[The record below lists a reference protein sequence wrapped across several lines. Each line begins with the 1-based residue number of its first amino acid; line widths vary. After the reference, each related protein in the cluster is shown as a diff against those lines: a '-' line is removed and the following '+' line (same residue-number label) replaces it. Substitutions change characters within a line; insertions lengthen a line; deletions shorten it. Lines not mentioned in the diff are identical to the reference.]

1 MQSANHELG
10 VLHSQLR
17 SQDELMKQIKK
28 DKEEVD
34 KNFEKFK
41 KKHNL
46 IIKSKDLTIAKLE
59 QQIDGGNSGVD
70 LDPSCDDFRKCVVG
84 YSWSDHLGRFKLLD
98 PNIFEPDN
106 EVFTANQLFK
116 IYGEVWSQKDGSL
129 QIRRLVLR
137 EVYLGEDG
145 EYKPIIDAK
154 AEIVDSDFQY
164 HNPPPDPRIKSSW
177 LDLFRLRGI
186 ALGSV
191 TAFPDIG
198 QTKLGL
204 GLEFFSVSG
213 FGINTHTALDFRNI
227 KKTEQRLGVEYSPS
241 IFGVDL
247 NVAIGF
253 SAGTSFM
260 HMFKD
265 YSLNVDVL
273 FYLNN

>member
-1 MQSANHELG
+1 LQSANHELG